1 MKQPDAGQP
10 AGNQGRVR
18 LTAHG
23 QKTGFRG
30 RFLGLAAVGALSA
43 VAVATTFLPGP
54 NEVPAQAAHHGPAD
68 ELKIGYFANLT
79 HAPALIAQSEGLLQ
93 DHLEEDG
100 TSDQSQIFNAG
111 PAAVEALNSGAIDA
125 AYLGPN
131 PALNSY
137 LSSDGES
144 LNVVS
149 GVAYGG
155 ASLVV
160 DKTITEPE
168 ELAGSN
174 LASPQFGG
182 TQDVALRSYLKGLGL
197 KQDATVTPSSN
208 GTVAQLFGRGEIDGA
223 WLPEPYASLL
233 VEKNGGHRLVN
244 EAELWPD
251 GKFPTTV
258 LVVSKEFMASHPQT
272 VQKLVDANTQAIDWL
287 NHADEK
293 QKLAAVQKALVE
305 ANGSSFDE
313 SVIAEALKQ
322 VHFSEDPL
330 PETYQSLVDHAL
342 AVGVGSGGNADGLVD
357 TRFLEQ
363 QEK

>member
-1 MKQPDAGQP
+1 MKQPDVVQP
-10 AGNQGRVR
+10 TENQGRVR

-23 QKTGFRG
+23 QNTGFRG
-30 RFLGLAAVGALSA
+30 RFLGLAAVGVLAA
-43 VAVATTFLPGP
+43 VAIATTFLPGP
-54 NEVPAQAAHHGPAD
+54 HELQAQAAVNGPATD
-68 ELKIGYFANLT
+68 LKIGYFANLT
-79 HAPALIAQSEGLLQ
+79 HAPALIAESQGILQ

-100 TSDQSQIFNAG
+100 TKVESQIFNAG

-125 AYLGPN
+125 AFLGPN

-137 LSSDGES
+137 LSSHGES

-160 DKTITEPE
+160 NKKITKPE
-168 ELAGSN
+168 DLAGSN

-182 TQDVALRSYLKGLGL
+182 TQDVALRSYLKSLDL

-208 GTVAQLFGRGEIDGA
+208 GTVAQLFGRGEIEGA

-244 EAELWPD
+244 EAELWPE

-258 LVVSKEFMASHPQT
+258 LVVSKDFIASHPQT
-272 VQKLVDANTQAIDWL
+272 VQKLVDANTEAIDWL
-287 NHADEK
+287 NQADEK
-293 QKLAAVQKALVE
+293 QKLAAVQKALIE

-313 SVIAEALKQ
+313 TVIAEALKQ
-322 VHFSEDPL
+322 VHFSHDPL
-330 PETYQSLVDHAL
+330 SETYQSLVDHAQ
-342 AVGVGSGGNADGLVD
+342 AVGVGTGGNADGLVEK
-357 TRFLEQ
+357 RFLEQ

>member
-1 MKQPDAGQP
+1 MKRPDVGEST
-10 AGNQGRVR
+10 GNGDRVR
-18 LTAHG
+18 FSPHG
-23 QKTGFRG
+23 QKGGFRG
-30 RFLGLAAVGALSA
+30 RFLGLAAVAALTA

-54 NEVPAQAAHHGPAD
+54 NEVQAQAADHGPAD
-68 ELKIGYFANLT
+68 ELNIGYFANLT
-79 HAPALIAQSEGLLQ
+79 HAPALIAQSQGILQ
-93 DHLEEDG
+93 DHLGEDG
-100 TSDQSQIFNAG
+100 TKVESQIFNAG

-137 LSSDGES
+137 LSSHGDS

-160 DKTITEPE
+160 NKKITQPE

-182 TQDVALRSYLKGLGL
+182 TQDVALRNYLKDLDL

-244 EAELWPD
+244 EAELWPE

-258 LVVSKEFMASHPQT
+258 LVVSKDFMASHPQT
-272 VQKLVDANTQAIDWL
+272 VQKLVDANTEAIDWL
-287 NHADEK
+287 NQADDK

-313 SVIAEALKQ
+313 SVIAEALGQ
-322 VHFSEDPL
+322 VHFSQDPL

-342 AVGVGSGGNADGLVD
+342 AVGVGTGGNADGLVD

>member
-1 MKQPDAGQP
+1 MKRPDVGEST
-10 AGNQGRVR
+10 GNGDRVR
-18 LTAHG
+18 LSPHG
-23 QKTGFRG
+23 QTGGFRG
-30 RFLGLAAVGALSA
+30 RFLGLAAVAALTA

-54 NEVPAQAAHHGPAD
+54 NEVQAQAADHGPAD
-68 ELKIGYFANLT
+68 ELNIGYFANLT
-79 HAPALIAQSEGLLQ
+79 HAPALIAQSQGILQ
-93 DHLEEDG
+93 DHLGEDG
-100 TSDQSQIFNAG
+100 TKVESQIFNAG

-137 LSSDGES
+137 LSSHGDS

-160 DKTITEPE
+160 NKKITQPE

-182 TQDVALRSYLKGLGL
+182 TQDVALRNYLKDLDL

-244 EAELWPD
+244 EAELWPE

-272 VQKLVDANTQAIDWL
+272 VQKLVDANTEAIDWL
-287 NHADEK
+287 TQADDKE
-293 QKLAAVQKALVE
+293 KLAAVQKALVE

-313 SVIAEALKQ
+313 SVIAEALEQ
-322 VHFSEDPL
+322 VHFSQDPL

-342 AVGVGSGGNADGLVD
+342 AVGVGTGGNADGLVD

>member
-1 MKQPDAGQP
+1 MKRHETAEP
-10 AGNQGRVR
+10 ARHGNRVR

-23 QKTGFRG
+23 PEAGYGG
-30 RFLGLAAVGALSA
+30 RFLGLAGVGVLAALAVVTAL
-43 VAVATTFLPGP
+43 LPGP
-54 NEVPAQAAHHGPAD
+54 SDEQAQAADLGPAA
-68 ELKIGYFANLT
+68 ELKVGYFANLT
-79 HAPALIAQSEGLLQ
+79 HAPALIAQSEGILQ
-93 DHLEEDG
+93 DAVQEDG
-100 TSDQSQIFNAG
+100 TKVQSQVFNAG

-137 LSSDGES
+137 LSSHGES
-144 LNVVS
+144 LRVVS

-160 DKTITEPE
+160 NDQISSPGQ
-168 ELAGSN
+168 LAGSN

-182 TQDVALRSYLKGLGL
+182 TQDVALRNYLNGLEL
-197 KQDATVTPSSN
+197 NQDATVTPSSN

-233 VEKNGGHRLVN
+233 VEKYDGHRLVN
-244 EAELWPD
+244 ESQLWPD

-258 LVVSKEFMASHPQT
+258 LAVSQDFLASHPET
-272 VQKLVDANTQAIDWL
+272 VQKLVDANTEAISWL

-293 QKLAAVQKALVE
+293 QKLEAVQSALVK

-313 SVIAEALKQ
+313 SVIASALKQ
-322 VHFSEDPL
+322 ISFSEDPL
-330 PETYQSLVDHAL
+330 PETYQTLVDHAA
-342 AVGVGSGGNADGLVD
+342 AVGVGSTGDAQGLVD
-357 TRFLEQ
+357 TRFLNQ
-363 QEK
+363 QER

>member
-1 MKQPDAGQP
+1 MKQPDAVESSS
-10 AGNQGRVR
+10 NNDRVR
-18 LTAHG
+18 LTSHG

-30 RFLGLAAVGALSA
+30 RILGLVAVGALTAAA
-43 VAVATTFLPGP
+43 VVTSFLPGP
-54 NEVPAQAAHHGPAD
+54 NEVPAQAADRGPAA

-79 HAPALIAQSEGLLQ
+79 HAPALISESEGILQ
-93 DHLEEDG
+93 KHLDEDG
-100 TSDQSQIFNAG
+100 TTFQSQIFNAG

-137 LSSDGES
+137 LSSHGES
-144 LNVVS
+144 LNIVS

-160 DKTITEPE
+160 NKDITKPE
-168 ELAGSN
+168 QLAGSN

-182 TQDVALRSYLKGLGL
+182 TQDVALRNYLKELDL

-233 VEKNGGHRLVN
+233 IEKNDAHRLVN
-244 EAELWPD
+244 EAQLWPE

-258 LVVSKEFMASHPQT
+258 LVVSKDFMASHPDT
-272 VQKLVDANTQAIDWL
+272 VQKLVDANTEAIEWL
-287 NHADEK
+287 NNADEK
-293 QKLAAVQKALVE
+293 QKLSAVQKALIK

-313 SVIAEALKQ
+313 SVIAQALKE
-322 VHFSEDPL
+322 VHFSQDPL
-330 PETYQSLVDHAL
+330 PETYQTLVDHAL
-342 AVGVGSGGNADGLVD
+342 AVEVGAGGNADGLVD
-357 TRFLEQ
+357 SRFLEQ
-363 QEK
+363 QEQ